1 MDDDFA
7 PLAWPRVSLR
17 ARGLEAALRWRPLE
31 GRTEPPWL
39 LVHSINAAASSAE
52 LAPLAHRLSAQ
63 ASVALLDL
71 PGFGD
76 APRPCHRYTI
86 EDYVASIAEAQRW
99 VAETAG
105 QAPVLCALSLSAEFA
120 ARAVLWGAPRP
131 PAVLWISPT
140 GLDGRALQR
149 SEPLA
154 PPGQPVPHRGSERVY
169 GWLQGRA
176 LGRWAFRLL
185 RRPSV
190 IRYFLRRTFGRR
202 EIDEGLWRAACDG
215 AQAPGAEH
223 APLAFLSG
231 RLFSRDAAAL
241 YQALTVPQVI
251 IHGCRGDFQDY
262 RGASALA
269 AEAQGGVQVHAL
281 DTGALPHLE
290 APEAF
295 ASALNSSFAAIS
307 APGAHA
313 P

>member
-1 MDDDFA
+1 MDDRFA

-17 ARGLEAALRWRPLE
+17 ARGLEAALRWRPAE
-31 GRTEPPWL
+31 GSTAPPWL

-52 LAPLAHRLSAQ
+52 LAPLAQRLSAE

-76 APRPCHRYTI
+76 APRPCHRYAI
-86 EDYVASIAEAQRW
+86 EDYVAAITEAQRW
-99 VAETAG
+99 VADRAG

-120 ARAVLWGAPRP
+120 ARAVHWGALKP

-140 GLDGRALQR
+140 GLDGRAVQR
-149 SEPLA
+149 GEALA
-154 PPGQPVPHRGSERVY
+154 PPEQPVPYRGSDRVY
-169 GWLQGRA
+169 GWLHGRA

-185 RRPSV
+185 RRPWV

-202 EIDEGLWRAACDG
+202 EIDEGLWRAACEV
-215 AQAPGAEH
+215 ARARGAEH

-241 YQALTVPQVI
+241 YGTLTVPQTI

-262 RGASALA
+262 RGASALV
-269 AEAQGGVQVHAL
+269 AESQGPVQVHAL
-281 DTGALPHLE
+281 DTGALPHIE

-295 ASALNSSFAAIS
+295 AAALLSSLEAIV
-307 APGAHA
+307 APVARA
-313 P
+313 S

>member
-1 MDDDFA
+1 
-7 PLAWPRVSLR
+7 
-17 ARGLEAALRWRPLE
+17 
-31 GRTEPPWL
+31 
-39 LVHSINAAASSAE
+39 
-52 LAPLAHRLSAQ
+52 
-63 ASVALLDL
+63 LDL

-76 APRPCHRYTI
+76 APRPCHRYAI
-86 EDYVASIAEAQRW
+86 EDYVAAITEAQRW
-99 VAETAG
+99 VADAAG

-140 GLDGRALQR
+140 GLDGRAVQR
-149 SEPLA
+149 GEALA
-154 PPGQPVPHRGSERVY
+154 PPEQPVPHRGSERVY
-169 GWLQGRA
+169 GWLHGRA

-202 EIDEGLWRAACDG
+202 AIDEGLWRAACQV
-215 AQAPGAEH
+215 AQAQGAEH

-241 YQALTVPQVI
+241 YRALTVPQTI

-262 RGASALA
+262 RGASALL
-269 AEAQGGVQVHAL
+269 AEGQGPVQVHAL
-281 DTGALPHLE
+281 DTGALPHIE

-295 ASALNSSFAAIS
+295 ASALLSSLGAIM
-307 APGAHA
+307 APVARA
-313 P
+313 S

>member
-1 MDDDFA
+1 MDDGFA
-7 PLAWPRVSLR
+7 PLAWPRVSLP
-17 ARGLEAALRWRPLE
+17 ARGLEAVLRWRRSE
-31 GRTEPPWL
+31 GSTTPPWL

-52 LAPLAHRLSAQ
+52 LAPLAQRLSAQ
-63 ASVALLDL
+63 VSVALLDL
-71 PGFGD
+71 PGFGA
-76 APRPCHRYTI
+76 APRPCHRYAI
-86 EDYVASIAEAQRW
+86 EDYVAAIAEAQRW
-99 VAETAG
+99 VTAETG

-120 ARAVLWGAPRP
+120 ARAVLEGAPKP

-149 SEPLA
+149 GEPLA
-154 PPGQPVPHRGSERVY
+154 APGQPIPHRGSERVY

-190 IRYFLRRTFGRR
+190 IRYFLRRTFGRQ
-202 EIDEGLWRAACDG
+202 EIDEGLWRAACEE

-241 YQALTVPQVI
+241 YRALPVPQTI

-269 AEAQGGVQVHAL
+269 AEARGPVQVHAL
-281 DTGALPHLE
+281 ESGALPHIE
-290 APEAF
+290 VPEAF
-295 ASALNSSFAAIS
+295 ATALRSSFGVLS
-307 APGAHA
+307 APAA
-313 P
+313 RPS

>member
-1 MDDDFA
+1 MDDGFS

-17 ARGLEAALRWRPLE
+17 ARGLEAVLRWCPAE
-31 GRTEPPWL
+31 ESTAPPWL

-52 LAPLAHRLSAQ
+52 LAPLAQRLSAQ

-76 APRPCHRYTI
+76 APRPCHRYAI
-86 EDYVASIAEAQRW
+86 EDYVEAIAEAQRW
-99 VAETAG
+99 VAARAG

-120 ARAVLWGAPRP
+120 ARAVLWGAPTP

-149 SEPLA
+149 GEALA
-154 PPGQPVPHRGSERVY
+154 PPEQPVPHRGSERVY
-169 GWLQGRA
+169 GWLHGRA

-202 EIDEGLWRAACDG
+202 EIDEGLWRAACEV

-241 YQALTVPQVI
+241 YRTLNVPQTI

-262 RGASALA
+262 RGASALI
-269 AEAQGGVQVHAL
+269 AEGQGPVQVHAL
-281 DTGALPHLE
+281 DTGALPHIE

-295 ASALNSSFAAIS
+295 ASVLLSSLGAIV
-307 APGAHA
+307 APVARA
-313 P
+313 S

>member
-1 MDDDFA
+1 MDSGFA
-7 PLAWPRVSLR
+7 PLAWPRVSLQ
-17 ARGLEAALRWRPLE
+17 ARGLEAVLRWRRLE
-31 GRTEPPWL
+31 GSTTPPWL

-52 LAPLAHRLSAQ
+52 LAPLAQRLSAQ

-71 PGFGD
+71 PGFGA
-76 APRPCHRYTI
+76 APRPCHRYAI
-86 EDYVASIAEAQRW
+86 EDYVAAIAEAQRW
-99 VAETAG
+99 VTGEAG

-120 ARAVLWGAPRP
+120 ARAVLGGAPKP

-149 SEPLA
+149 GEPLA
-154 PPGQPVPHRGSERVY
+154 PPGQPIPHRGSERVY

-190 IRYFLRRTFGRR
+190 IRYFLRRTFGRQ
-202 EIDEGLWRAACDG
+202 EIDEGLWRAACEE
-215 AQAPGAEH
+215 ARAPGAEH

-241 YQALTVPQVI
+241 YRALPVPQTI

-262 RGASALA
+262 RGALALA
-269 AEAQGGVQVHAL
+269 AEAQGPVQVHAL
-281 DTGALPHLE
+281 ESGALPHIE

-295 ASALNSSFAAIS
+295 ATALHSSFGVLAAPVARPS
-307 APGAHA
+307 
-313 P
+313 

>member
-1 MDDDFA
+1 MDDGFA
-7 PLAWPRVSLR
+7 PLAWPQVTLR
-17 ARGLEAALRWRPLE
+17 ARGLDSVLRWRPAE
-31 GRTEPPWL
+31 ESTAPPWL

-52 LAPLAHRLSAQ
+52 LAPLAQRLSAQ

-76 APRPCHRYTI
+76 APRPCHRYAI
-86 EDYVASIAEAQRW
+86 EDYVAAIAEAQRW
-99 VAETAG
+99 VADRAG
-105 QAPVLCALSLSAEFA
+105 EAPVLCALSLSAEFA
-120 ARAVLWGAPRP
+120 ARAVLWGAATP

-140 GLDGRALQR
+140 GLDGRALER
-149 SEPLA
+149 GEALA

-169 GWLQGRA
+169 GWLNGRA

-202 EIDEGLWRAACDG
+202 EIDEGLWRAACEE
-215 AQAPGAEH
+215 AQAQGAEH

-241 YQALTVPQVI
+241 YRALTVPQTI

-262 RGASALA
+262 RGASALIT
-269 AEAQGGVQVHAL
+269 EGQGPVQVHAL
-281 DTGALPHLE
+281 DTGALPHIE

-295 ASALNSSFAAIS
+295 ASALLSSFEAIV
-307 APGAHA
+307 APVARA
-313 P
+313 S

>member
-1 MDDDFA
+1 MDDGFA
-7 PLAWPRVSLR
+7 PLAWHRVSLR
-17 ARGLEAALRWRPLE
+17 VRGLEAVLRWRSAE
-31 GRTEPPWL
+31 ESTAPPWL

-52 LAPLAHRLSAQ
+52 LAPLAQRLSAQ

-76 APRPCHRYTI
+76 APRPCHRYAI
-86 EDYVASIAEAQRW
+86 EDYVAAITEAQRW
-99 VAETAG
+99 VADAAG

-140 GLDGRALQR
+140 GLDGRAVQR
-149 SEPLA
+149 GEALA
-154 PPGQPVPHRGSERVY
+154 PPEQPVPHRGSERIY
-169 GWLQGRA
+169 GWLHGRA

-202 EIDEGLWRAACDG
+202 EIDEGLWRAACKV

-241 YQALTVPQVI
+241 YRALTVPQTI

-262 RGASALA
+262 RGASALL
-269 AEAQGGVQVHAL
+269 AEGQGPVQVHAL
-281 DTGALPHLE
+281 DTGALPHIE

-295 ASALNSSFAAIS
+295 ASALLSSLGAIM
-307 APGAHA
+307 APVARA
-313 P
+313 S

>member
-1 MDDDFA
+1 MDDGFA
-7 PLAWPRVSLR
+7 PLAWHRVSLR
-17 ARGLEAALRWRPLE
+17 VRGLEAVLRWRSAE
-31 GRTEPPWL
+31 ESTAPPWL

-52 LAPLAHRLSAQ
+52 LAPLAQRLSAQ

-76 APRPCHRYTI
+76 APRPCHRYAI
-86 EDYVASIAEAQRW
+86 EDYVAAITEAQRW
-99 VAETAG
+99 VADAAG

-140 GLDGRALQR
+140 GLDGRAVQR
-149 SEPLA
+149 GEALA
-154 PPGQPVPHRGSERVY
+154 PPEEPVPHRGSERVY
-169 GWLQGRA
+169 DWLHGRA

-202 EIDEGLWRAACDG
+202 EIDEGLWRAACKV

-241 YQALTVPQVI
+241 YRALAVPQTI

-262 RGASALA
+262 RGASALL
-269 AEAQGGVQVHAL
+269 AEGQGPVQVHAL
-281 DTGALPHLE
+281 DTGALPHIE

-295 ASALNSSFAAIS
+295 ASALLSSLGAIM
-307 APGAHA
+307 APVARA
-313 P
+313 S

>member
-1 MDDDFA
+1 MDDGFS
-7 PLAWPRVSLR
+7 PLAWPQLSLR
-17 ARGLEAALRWRPLE
+17 ARGLDAVLRWRPAE
-31 GRTEPPWL
+31 GGTAPPWL

-52 LAPLAHRLSAQ
+52 LAPLAQRLSAQ

-76 APRPCHRYTI
+76 APRPCHRYAI
-86 EDYVASIAEAQRW
+86 EDYVAAIAEAQRW
-99 VAETAG
+99 VAEAAG

-120 ARAVLWGAPRP
+120 ARAVLLGAPRP

-140 GLDGRALQR
+140 GLDGRAMQR
-149 SEPLA
+149 GEPLA
-154 PPGQPVPHRGSERVY
+154 LPEQAVPHRGNERVY
-169 GWLQGRA
+169 GWLHGRA

-202 EIDEGLWRAACDG
+202 EIDEGLWRAACEA
-215 AQAPGAEH
+215 AQARGAEH

-231 RLFSRDAAAL
+231 QLFSRDAAAL
-241 YQALTVPQVI
+241 YRALKVPQTI

-262 RGASALA
+262 RGASALVG
-269 AEAQGGVQVHAL
+269 EGEGRVQVHAL

-295 ASALNSSFAAIS
+295 ASALLSSLGPFV
-307 APGAHA
+307 APDAR
-313 P
+313 PS